1 LWSFIGFAAFEFLG
15 ATFPVTATLVANHF
29 AGGTWRRI
37 RPLAFNRV
45 TAEPEFRGA
54 TFYQRA

>member
-1 LWSFIGFAAFEFLG
+1 LWSFIGFAAFEIRG
-15 ATFPVTATLVANHF
+15 GTFPVTATLMANHF

-37 RPLAFNRV
+37 RPLGFKRV
-45 TAEPEFRGA
+45 MAEPEFRGA